1 MQFQA
6 VLFDLGQ
13 TLLDYGPHSRW
24 REFRIQRM
32 RELYPLATQLWGA
45 ICLSADEF
53 GEAVGG
59 GIQTDRMREVEH
71 NGIAVPF
78 RERLREALAGVGIRA
93 DDGGIERMAEAF
105 NEPIREWPRPFPE
118 TPAALERLRSRGVK
132 LAIITNAPWDTAG
145 ELLYSDL
152 ERYGLRGFFGAF
164 VGSGEVPW
172 RKPHPEF
179 MWTAASGL
187 GVAPEQCLVV
197 GDNLMADIAGATAA
211 GMKSAWMDRDGA
223 AAPDE
228 PRPDWVVKSLDEV
241 VAIVSAV
248 RS

>member
-1 MQFQA
+1 

-13 TLLDYGPHSRW
+13 TLLDYGPQARW

-32 RELYPLATQLWGA
+32 KELYPLATRLWGA
-45 ICLSADEF
+45 ICYSADEF

-59 GIQTDRMREVEH
+59 GIQTDRLREVEH
-71 NGIAVPF
+71 NGFAVPF

-93 DDGGIERMAEAF
+93 EDAGIERMVEAF
-105 NEPIREWPRPFPE
+105 SGPIREWPRPFPE
-118 TPAALERLRSRGVK
+118 THAALERLRTLGAK

-152 ERYGLRGFFGAF
+152 ARFGLRDFFSAF

-179 MWTAASGL
+179 MWAAASGL
-187 GVAPEQCLVV
+187 SVDPERCLVV
-197 GDNLMADIAGATAA
+197 GDNLMADIAGAAAA
-211 GMKSAWMDRDGA
+211 GMKSVWMNRESA
-223 AAPDE
+223 AAPE
-228 PRPDWVVKSLDEV
+228 APRPDWVATSLDEV
-241 VAIVSAV
+241 VAIVSAG
-248 RS
+248 RP